1 MIAVQAT
8 LADLRAALATGE
20 VTAMEIAQHYWDRA
34 ETLNPRL
41 NAFSWLDPDFLARLA
56 EAGPGALPI
65 GIKDVQEVAGQPN
78 TKSSLLVSDAPV
90 AESSLFVER
99 VLSAGFV
106 AMGRTAS
113 SELAAALTTESV
125 KHGITR
131 NPWHPDATASGSSG
145 GSAAAVAAGMV
156 PVATGTDGAGSIRL
170 PAVACNL
177 VGLKVTRGLL
187 PQRTGPWDWSSVDGF
202 LARTVADTA
211 TLIGLVDQPDLDAW
225 LPPRPD
231 SHPQRSLHEQLDD
244 PVPPLRIGVLRQPP
258 NGAGVDDAQGAALE
272 EVVAVLAGLGHT
284 PVEVSPTDLTIAGL
298 DGYRRVVAPGWSH
311 LLDYDLT
318 RPAHASV
325 LARLRA
331 IEGATV
337 PDFVRAVAD
346 LRAGVRAVVR
356 RWRTDFD
363 VLATPL
369 TGCAFPDHGVLL
381 RESTAPADARPVS
394 EATRGFV
401 DWVNVAGLPAIALPT
416 HTDARGVPFGV
427 QLVGGA
433 HAEGLL
439 LRMGAQLEDRYRW
452 HGRQLPADLR

>member
-1 MIAVQAT
+1 VIAVQST
-8 LADLRAALATGE
+8 LADLRSALAEGDLSAT
-20 VTAMEIAQHYWDRA
+20 EIAQHYWDRA
-34 ETLNPRL
+34 SRLNDRL
-41 NAFSWLDPDFLARLA
+41 NAFSWLDPDFLDRVA
-56 EAGPGALPI
+56 EARSDSLPI
-65 GIKDVQEVAGQPN
+65 GIKDIQAVAGQPN
-78 TKSSLLVSDAPV
+78 TKSSFLVSDAPV
-90 AESSLFVER
+90 TENSLFIDR
-99 VLSAGFV
+99 VLAAGFV

-202 LARTVADTA
+202 LTRTIADTA
-211 TLIGLVDQPDLDAW
+211 SMIELVDAPDPEAW
-225 LPPRPD
+225 M
-231 SHPQRSLHEQLDD
+231 PQRSDTRPPLTDRLSEPLG
-244 PVPPLRIGVLRQPP
+244 PLRIGVLRQPP
-258 NGAGVDDAQGAALE
+258 NGATVEDPQAVALE
-272 EVVAVLAGLGHT
+272 EVAAFLAGAGHALIDVH
-284 PVEVSPTDLTIAGL
+284 PDQLQIAGL

-318 RPAHASV
+318 QPAHPSV
-325 LARLRA
+325 IARLQA

-337 PDFVRAVAD
+337 PQFVRAVAE
-346 LRAGVRAVVR
+346 LRTGVRAVVR
-356 RWRTDFD
+356 RWRSDFD
-363 VLATPL
+363 VLLTPL

-381 RESTAPADARPVS
+381 DESTRSPDARPFS
-394 EATRGFV
+394 DATRGFV
-401 DWVNVAGLPAIALPT
+401 DWVNVIGLPAVGLPT
-416 HTDARGVPFGV
+416 HTDPRGVPFGV

-433 HAEGLL
+433 FGEGLL
-439 LRMGAQLEDRYRW
+439 LRMGAVLEDHHRW
-452 HGRQLPADLR
+452 HERQLPEDLR